1 MTKRVIPRLALAAT
15 AVALLAAGNASAVV
29 PGVPA
34 IYVDYAT
41 DCTFTIQVDGG
52 TSVTATSPPGPALPP
67 GTYQV
72 LVSIPNP
79 STGFPCGQ
87 PAFTLTG
94 PGVNVRA
101 QFVGME
107 LRFEQVVALQPSSTY
122 VAAESTTPTAPQKY
136 FSTSATGSSSSL
148 LGPSTSTSPAGT
160 GSSQS
165 DIVGSAVLQ
174 YRGELLATVQ
184 PSGRATLT
192 AGDRTVASLSAGR
205 YDLVVRDRAARAG
218 FFLGRRGGKPVAVSG
233 RTFVGERSRMLTL
246 NAGRWVYFS
255 DTGKQIAFTVR

>member
-1 MTKRVIPRLALAAT
+1 MTKRVISRPALVAT
-15 AVALLAAGNASAVV
+15 VVALLAAGNAGAVV

-52 TSVTATSPPGPALPP
+52 TSVAATSPPGPALPP

-101 QFVGME
+101 QFAGME
-107 LRFEQVVALQPSSTY
+107 LRFEQVVTLQPSSTY

-136 FSTSATGSSSSL
+136 FSTSATGVSSSL
-148 LGPSTSTSPAGT
+148 VGASTSTSAGGT

-174 YRGELLATVQ
+174 YRGEILATVQ
-184 PSGRATLT
+184 PSGRVMLT
-192 AGDRTVASLSAGR
+192 AGDRAVASLSAGR

-218 FFLGRRGGKPVAVSG
+218 FSLERRGGKPVTVTG
-233 RTFVGERSRMLTL
+233 RMFVGKRSRMLTL
-246 NAGRWVYFS
+246 NAGSWTYFS
-255 DTGKQIAFTVR
+255 DAGTQRSFTVR